1 MMVAS
6 DGYSIVY
13 DKKVNQITI
22 ILPPTDETA
31 RDTVTQRVK
40 RKTELSSEELQLLLE
55 VAKYVCKG
63 WGE

>member
-1 MMVAS
+1 MMVTS

-13 DKKVNQITI
+13 DKNVNQITI

-40 RKTELSSEELQLLLE
+40 RKTELSGEELQLILE
-55 VAKYVCKG
+55 MAKYICKG
-63 WGE
+63 CDE

>member
-1 MMVAS
+1 MMVS
-6 DGYSIVY
+6 SEGYSIVY

-40 RKTELSSEELQLLLE
+40 RKTELSGEELQLLLE